1 MRSVKEWMF
10 ARKSNNAVVIALS
23 VALGGAM
30 TSTWTRPN
38 QAVAVDQQV
47 VTSDQKAALA
57 RIEDAFTSIAERVEP
72 TVVTISAKATIRQS
86 QDTRPRQ
93 RPPLGRDGLGPSR
106 PQNEDE
112 DGPSGDPFE
121 FFRRNFES
129 PERGP
134 SPAGGSGVIVRAQGN
149 TAYVLTNN
157 HVIRNRDKLSVSL
170 QDGTEYTATLVGA
183 DEKSDLAVL
192 KIQTPRPLPAKNVA
206 NMGDSS
212 RVRVGQ
218 WAIAIGSPLGYDS
231 TFTVGVISAKGR
243 SLNGMGRGGSG
254 YSDLIQTDASIN
266 PGNSGG
272 PLVNIDGDVV
282 GINVAIASAPG
293 AMGNIGIGFAIPA
306 NTAKDVM
313 QQLIEK
319 GKVTRGWLGVQT
331 AHRELAAEL
340 KQFYGVQGGALVED
354 VVPNSPAAKAG
365 LKTEDVI
372 VRFGD
377 RAINSFTDLEAAV
390 GTARP
395 NSRIQLT
402 IVRDRRE
409 MPLAVMLEERKS
421 EEEIA
426 RLGRRGQGG
435 ADGDAPARPEPMA
448 GKFGLTVQAPTDP
461 SVKGVEVVAVAPGS
475 PAEDAGIRAGDV
487 IQKVGRTEVAGLD
500 AYRRAI
506 DAAPASEAVVLRVRT
521 QAGSTG
527 IRILRP

>member
-1 MRSVKEWMF
+1 MF
-10 ARKSNNAVVIALS
+10 AKRSNNLAVIALS
-23 VALGGAM
+23 IALGGTMA
-30 TSTWTRPN
+30 STWTRPN
-38 QAVAVDQQV
+38 QAVAVDQAV
-47 VTSDQKAALA
+47 VSSDQKAALA

-72 TVVTISAKATIRQS
+72 MVVTISAKATIRQS

-93 RPPLGRDGLGPSR
+93 RR
-106 PQNEDE
+106 PQSEDE
-112 DGPSGDPFE
+112 DGPGGFPFE
-121 FFRRNFES
+121 FFRNFEGPDRS
-129 PERGP
+129 P
-134 SPAGGSGVIVRAQGN
+134 SPAGGSGVIVRTQGN

-157 HVIRNRDKLSVSL
+157 HVIRNRDKFRVSL
-170 QDGTEYTATLVGA
+170 QDGQEYDATLVGA

-206 NMGDSS
+206 TLGDSS

-243 SLNGMGRGGSG
+243 TLSGMGRNS

-272 PLVNIDGDVV
+272 PLVNIDGEVV

-313 QQLIEK
+313 AQLIEK

-331 AHRELAAEL
+331 AMGNRELAPEL
-340 KQFYGVQGGALVED
+340 KEHYGVQGGALVED
-354 VVPNSPAAKAG
+354 VVPNSPAQKAG
-365 LKTEDVI
+365 LKAEDVI
-372 VRFGD
+372 IRFGD
-377 RAINSFTDLEAAV
+377 RRINSFTDLENAV
-390 GTARP
+390 GSTRP
-395 NSRIQLT
+395 NSRVPVT
-402 IVRDRRE
+402 VVRDRRE
-409 MPLAVMLEERKS
+409 MTLQVTLEERGT
-421 EEEIA
+421 EEQVA
-426 RLGRRGQGG
+426 RLGRGGQGG
-435 ADGDAPARPEPMA
+435 AQGAEPERAEPMA
-448 GKFGLTVQAPTDP
+448 GKFGLTVQQPNDA

-487 IQKVGRTEVAGLD
+487 IQKVGRTEITNLAS
-500 AYRRAI
+500 YRKAME
-506 DAAPASEAVVLRVRT
+506 AVPESEAVVLRVRA
-521 QAGSTG
+521 QGGSTG